1 MENWIK
7 QIREK
12 LIGAEEENKA
22 DFGGSRDQKIAI
34 QKTSSFKE
42 KKKSNNWF
50 QRQLS
55 RKMSHDYDFI
65 EMEHAT
71 AVAAAAF
78 AISSHV
84 SEITH
89 EKNMSGFPETSLTKT
104 RSNVFDRKS
113 TLSQLGSTSKRL
125 SGSFKI
131 RDEQVNKVPTTSTLR
146 EEKKPEKTITLPPV
160 PSMKKTPTSSEY
172 SKRTSHI
179 KPDMQTSK
187 KTPTFGDNYFNNI
200 DDSKPETSQPN
211 ILPQVDDP
219 SMFLRPPP
227 PPLLPPPPQPP
238 VRQTSTTTRPS
249 TRPGTT
255 DTKADAWEREEL
267 NKIKERYERLL
278 ETIERWEKRKKMKA
292 RRKLNKHEQS
302 ENERKKQK
310 AWKKYEEKIKYI
322 DGIAAGAR
330 AQSDEKRKNETVKA
344 KEKANIIRTTG
355 KLPGACSC
363 F

>member
-1 MENWIK
+1 
-7 QIREK
+7 
-12 LIGAEEENKA
+12 
-22 DFGGSRDQKIAI
+22 
-34 QKTSSFKE
+34 
-42 KKKSNNWF
+42 
-50 QRQLS
+50 
-55 RKMSHDYDFI
+55 MSHDYDFI

-89 EKNMSGFPETSLTKT
+89 EKKMSGFSETSLTKT
-104 RSNVFDRKS
+104 RSNVFDKTS
-113 TLSQLGSTSKRL
+113 TLSQLGSAAKRL
-125 SGSFKI
+125 SGSLKST
-131 RDEQVNKVPTTSTLR
+131 DEQVNKVPTTSTLR
-146 EEKKPEKTITLPPV
+146 EEKKPEKTITFPPA
-160 PSMKKTPTSSEY
+160 PSMKKIPTFSEK
-172 SKRTSHI
+172 SKRTNDK
-179 KPDMQTSK
+179 KPDIQTPK
-187 KTPTFGDNYFNNI
+187 KTPTFGDNYFNNT
-200 DDSKPETSQPN
+200 DDSKPETSRPKT
-211 ILPQVDDP
+211 LPRVDDP
-219 SMFLRPPP
+219 TMFLTALPPP
-227 PPLLPPPPQPP
+227 PPPPPPPQPP
-238 VRQTSTTTRPS
+238 IRQTSISNRPS
-249 TRPGTT
+249 TKPGAT

-267 NKIKERYERLL
+267 NKIKQRYERLL
-278 ETIERWEKRKKMKA
+278 ETIETWEKRKKMKA

-310 AWKKYEEKIKYI
+310 AWRKYEEKIKYI